1 MLFNL
6 VPVIWPIE
14 DVSATNMAPLPI
26 PDLIVEYPTEIPVI
40 IGGFF

>member
-26 PDLIVEYPTEIPVI
+26 PDLIVDPAETLVI
-40 IGGFF
+40 VGGFL